1 MDNYVL
7 FFRKHTLYKAKE
19 FHLSWII
26 SFIGGQPVLEGC
38 LHWRYNYLQTLGSKS
53 AKHEDHSA
61 ELLLF
66 VGCIVNF
73 VVSSL
78 ICMFQDSV
86 LPDHI
91 MIHSC
96 LV

>member
-1 MDNYVL
+1 MDKYAL

-53 AKHEDHSA
+53 AKH
-61 ELLLF
+61 L
-66 VGCIVNF
+66 IVSITNGESIHEGGT
-73 VVSSL
+73 SS
-78 ICMFQDSV
+78 MQ
-86 LPDHI
+86 
-91 MIHSC
+91 
-96 LV
+96 